1 MTLSTEDHAMLAADA
16 YNTHSLGQEVTLAG
30 IRYKVINEVYDQVTG
45 YRGTTA
51 KGGDCKKATEAIHL
65 G

>member
-1 MTLSTEDHAMLAADA
+1 MLAADA
-16 YNTHSLGQEVTLAG
+16 YNTHTLGAEVTLAG
-30 IRYKVINEVYDQVTG
+30 IRYKLINEVYDRVTG